1 MPFCMVYLIPE
12 TNQLA
17 LVDIVNTSDTMITI
31 SSKKI
36 INPKSD
42 NLYTRTVSY
51 REVYDTIPLSYE
63 TITNNFIKRDC
74 TSSKK

>member
-17 LVDIVNTSDTMITI
+17 LVDIINTSDTMITI
-31 SSKKI
+31 TSKKI

-51 REVYDTIPLSYE
+51 REVYDIIPLSYE
-63 TITNNFIKRDC
+63 NITNNFIKRDC